1 MKGCLRLFFL
11 AGALSFLSAQSTLY
25 MLPYEQ
31 NEALKSLISSINA
44 AKSDINIAIYSFTH
58 KDIAKALKD
67 AASRGV
73 KIQIIYD
80 YGSNAGGKKHST
92 IGYLS
97 KYNGIKTC
105 LLQGK
110 EAPKY
115 GKHAGS
121 YHGIMHQKL
130 AIIDNKT
137 IFLGSANWS
146 KNAFENSYELLF
158 KDEDPSIIQ
167 KAQSYYKK
175 MWSACKPYWKW

>member
-1 MKGCLRLFFL
+1 MKNRLGSLLFWVSTFVVL
-11 AGALSFLSAQSTLY
+11 QAQSSLY

-44 AKSDINIAIYSFTH
+44 AKSNINIAIYSFTH
-58 KDIAKALKD
+58 KGIAKALKD

-80 YGSNAGGKKHST
+80 YSSNSDGKRST

-105 LLQGK
+105 LLQGR
-110 EAPKY
+110 EAPKF
-115 GKHAGS
+115 GRGSGS

-130 AIIDNKT
+130 AIIDGQT

-158 KDEDPSIIQ
+158 KDNDPSIIQ

-175 MWSACKPYWKW
+175 MWSACKPY